1 MTVTETIKHLEQ
13 MRRELKQRLSAL
25 DTALNVLRQVDNDID
40 GTDQS
45 LLFEE
50 EQSEHFHNEVIKNPP
65 IDFSKIQDMNRGG
78 GGIRSDL

>member
-50 EQSEHFHNEVIKNPP
+50 EQPQEFNKVVKNPP
-65 IDFSKIQDMNRGG
+65 MDFSLIKDMNRGG
-78 GGIRSDL
+78 GGIRSDI